1 MLWHDVL
8 MGERRDSY
16 RIWLLKKG
24 GKSPHGRTR
33 RIWDY
38 IITVNTEE
46 VRWGNGLV

>member
-1 MLWHDVL
+1 MLGHDVL

-16 RIWLLKKG
+16 RVWLLKKG

-46 VRWGNGLV
+46 VRWGNGLD